1 MSAFDPKRTFRG
13 NKAGLL
19 VLPLEGIFPV
29 EVLIDFSTGCV
40 LKVHMQR
47 REFITLLCCSAAMW
61 PLAARAQRPKM
72 PIVGLLGSTS
82 ADAYAS
88 RVAFIRQGLS
98 ETGYVEGRNVAI
110 EYRWAESQY
119 DRLPGMAA
127 ELVRREVDVIVA
139 ITTVAALAAKGATA
153 TIPVVFEAG
162 GDPVRLGLVASLSRP
177 GGNLTGVSLL
187 NVELGAKRL
196 ELLHEVIP
204 AAKIVGLLI
213 NPTSPN
219 ASTLS
224 KEVQAAADKL
234 GIQLHLLHASTAG
247 DFETAFATLRDLN
260 ASALVIGT
268 DPLFNS
274 GSEQLATLA
283 IRFAMPTIY
292 QYRAF
297 AAAGGL
303 LSYGGSSTE
312 PFRQVGIYIGR
323 VLKGEKPAGLPI
335 QQSTK
340 IELIINLKTA
350 KALGLDI
357 PTPMIGRADEVI
369 E

>member
-1 MSAFDPKRTFRG
+1 MR
-13 NKAGLL
+13 
-19 VLPLEGIFPV
+19 
-29 EVLIDFSTGCV
+29 
-40 LKVHMQR
+40 R
-47 REFITLLCCSAAMW
+47 REFIAIIVGAAVW
-61 PLAARAQRPKM
+61 PFAARAQRPKT
-72 PIVGLLGSTS
+72 PVIGLLGSTS
-82 ADAYAS
+82 ADAYAT
-88 RVAFIRQGLS
+88 RMAFIRQGLS

-119 DRLPGMAA
+119 DRLPGLAA

-139 ITTVAALAAKGATA
+139 ITTVAALAAKGAT
-153 TIPVVFEAG
+153 TNIPVVFEAG
-162 GDPVRLGLVASLSRP
+162 GDPVTLGLVASLSRP

-204 AAKIVGLLI
+204 TAKIFGLLV

-219 ASTLS
+219 AATLS
-224 KEVQAAADKL
+224 KGVQAAADKL
-234 GIQLHLLHASTAG
+234 GIELHLLHASAAG
-247 DFETAFATLRDLN
+247 DFDAVFASLRKLR
-260 ASALVIGT
+260 AGALVIGT
-268 DPLFNS
+268 DPLFNA

-283 IRFAMPTIY
+283 IRDAMPTIY

-312 PFRQVGIYIGR
+312 PFRQVGIYTGR
-323 VLKGEKPAGLPI
+323 VLKGEKPAELPI

-340 IELIINLKTA
+340 VELIINLKTA
-350 KALGLDI
+350 KTLGLNI

>member
-1 MSAFDPKRTFRG
+1 MR
-13 NKAGLL
+13 
-19 VLPLEGIFPV
+19 
-29 EVLIDFSTGCV
+29 
-40 LKVHMQR
+40 R
-47 REFITLLCCSAAMW
+47 REFITFVGGAAAW
-61 PLAARAQRPKM
+61 PVVARAQRPKM

-110 EYRWAESQY
+110 EYRWAENQY

-127 ELVRREVDVIVA
+127 ELVRREVDVIAA
-139 ITTVAALAAKGATA
+139 ITTVAALAAKGATT

-204 AAKIVGLLI
+204 AAKIVGLLV

-234 GIQLHLLHASTAG
+234 GIQLHLLHASAAG

-274 GSEQLATLA
+274 GSEQLAALA
-283 IRFAMPTIY
+283 IRFAIPTIY

-323 VLKGEKPAGLPI
+323 VLKGEKPAELPI

>member
-1 MSAFDPKRTFRG
+1 
-13 NKAGLL
+13 
-19 VLPLEGIFPV
+19 
-29 EVLIDFSTGCV
+29 
-40 LKVHMQR
+40 
-47 REFITLLCCSAAMW
+47 
-61 PLAARAQRPKM
+61 
-72 PIVGLLGSTS
+72 
-82 ADAYAS
+82 
-88 RVAFIRQGLS
+88 LS

-139 ITTVAALAAKGATA
+139 ITTVAALAAKGATT

-204 AAKIVGLLI
+204 AAKIVGLLV

-234 GIQLHLLHASTAG
+234 GIQLHLLHASAAG

-283 IRFAMPTIY
+283 IRFSMPTIY

-323 VLKGEKPAGLPI
+323 VLKGEKPAELPV

-350 KALGLDI
+350 KALGLNI
-357 PTPMIGRADEVI
+357 ATPMIGRADEVI

>member
-1 MSAFDPKRTFRG
+1 
-13 NKAGLL
+13 
-19 VLPLEGIFPV
+19 
-29 EVLIDFSTGCV
+29 
-40 LKVHMQR
+40 
-47 REFITLLCCSAAMW
+47 MW
-61 PLAARAQRPKM
+61 PFAARAQRPKM

-139 ITTVAALAAKGATA
+139 ITTVAALAAKGAT
-153 TIPVVFEAG
+153 TTMPVVFEAG
-162 GDPVRLGLVASLSRP
+162 GDPVGLGLVASLSRP

-204 AAKIVGLLI
+204 AAKIVGLLV

-234 GIQLHLLHASTAG
+234 GIQLHLLHASAAG

-283 IRFAMPTIY
+283 IRFSMPTIY

-323 VLKGEKPAGLPI
+323 VLKGEKPAELPV

-350 KALGLDI
+350 KALGLNI
-357 PTPMIGRADEVI
+357 ATPMIGRADEVI